1 MTKRHDKLDKLWT
14 PTFVLLTLVQTMD
27 LMVFHTITPVIAKFT
42 ILQGVALTASGLAAS
57 VFSLA
62 SIFAR
67 PLSGFLADRLGRR
80 SIVLASIA
88 VSVAMQL
95 GYALIPGFAPL
106 LVMRIVHGFFYALFG
121 TALSAMALSTL
132 PESRKNEG
140 MGWFGASYVVAAIIG
155 PAMGVALSDA
165 FGFTTLFLVTASI
178 AALSFPL
185 AAAATAKTSEPPET
199 TATQRMPEEPAAAT
213 AKKKETPAGSSA
225 AQVDPEGIAALGAPA
240 GVVAQDT
247 PERNAEQGVSKVASQ
262 ALVAPEKAS
271 DTQGAP
277 EGVATQGAPA
287 PSRKL
292 KPPALRDLISVK
304 CIPLAGIAM
313 CFMAIWGMIASYIV
327 LVGEARQVDGIALFF
342 VVNSATLFVTR
353 PALGKIT
360 DRHGLSKLILP
371 AIAIETTAL
380 LGICLAHQLW
390 LFLLAGCIKA
400 FGSGGVLP
408 SIQAECGRLE
418 TPERAGV
425 AMSTYLLASDIG
437 YTIGPLLGG
446 LLASA
451 VGYDAMLFGS
461 FPIVALALIIYI
473 TWRQTR

>member
-1 MTKRHDKLDKLWT
+1 MTERHDKFEKLWT

-106 LVMRIVHGFFYALFG
+106 LAMRIVHGFFYALFG

-199 TATQRMPEEPAAAT
+199 TATQRMPEEPAAQ
-213 AKKKETPAGSSA
+213 E
-225 AQVDPEGIAALGAPA
+225 APK
-240 GVVAQDT
+240 
-247 PERNAEQGVSKVASQ
+247 PNH
-262 ALVAPEKAS
+262 
-271 DTQGAP
+271 
-277 EGVATQGAPA
+277 
-287 PSRKL
+287 KL
-292 KPPALRDLISVK
+292 RPPALRDLISVK

-473 TWRQTR
+473 AWRQTR

>member
-140 MGWFGASYVVAAIIG
+140 MGWFGASYVIAAIIG

-185 AAAATAKTSEPPET
+185 A
-199 TATQRMPEEPAAAT
+199 AAAT

>member
-1 MTKRHDKLDKLWT
+1 MSNRGDTREKLWT
-14 PTFVLLTLVQTMD
+14 QTFVLLTLVQTMD
-27 LMVFHTITPVIAKFT
+27 LLVFHTITPVIAKFT

-62 SIFAR
+62 AIFAR
-67 PLSGFLADRLGRR
+67 PISGYLADRLGRR
-80 SIVLASIA
+80 SIILTSIC

-95 GYALIPGFAPL
+95 GYALVPGFAPL
-106 LVMRIVHGFFYALFG
+106 LAMRIVHGFFYALFG
-121 TALSAMALSTL
+121 TAISAMALASL

-140 MGWFGASYVVAAIIG
+140 MGWFGASYVIAAIIG

-165 FGFTTLFLVTASI
+165 FGFTVLFLVTAGVAAVSLPI
-178 AALSFPL
+178 AAV
-185 AAAATAKTSEPPET
+185 ATSKTAPSAGAEQVRPSNDDT
-199 TATQRMPEEPAAAT
+199 TAAQAYLSDGDAADGKQDNQT
-213 AKKKETPAGSSA
+213 NTHSEKRTPS
-225 AQVDPEGIAALGAPA
+225 L
-240 GVVAQDT
+240 
-247 PERNAEQGVSKVASQ
+247 
-262 ALVAPEKAS
+262 
-271 DTQGAP
+271 
-277 EGVATQGAPA
+277 
-287 PSRKL
+287 
-292 KPPALRDLISVK
+292 PALRDLVSVK

-327 LVGEARQVDGIALFF
+327 LIGDARQVENIALFF

-353 PALGKIT
+353 PAIGKIS
-360 DRHGLSKLILP
+360 DRYGLSRLILP

-380 LGICLAHQLW
+380 LGICFAHHLW

-437 YTIGPLLGG
+437 YAVGPLIGG
-446 LLASA
+446 FLASA
-451 VGYDAMLFGS
+451 VGYDAMMFGS
-461 FPIVALALIIYI
+461 FPIVALALVIYVV
-473 TWRQTR
+473 WHSAHRA